1 MSDFYNEVKT
11 QPEKLRGMLARYR
24 QEDFAS
30 IKAAAALIRSSGT
43 VVFSG
48 MGTSFHAPLCV
59 YGKLCARV
67 RPVILEAGEL
77 LESCLGIIHP
87 GDVVVLIS
95 QSGESVE
102 IDRLTEKLRGTAK
115 IIGITN
121 QPDSILA
128 RASSV
133 LLLLHAGPEKSI
145 TNKTFTN
152 TMALLYLLE
161 CCVAEGLPE
170 TLCGELDA
178 AVPEMERVL
187 RELPAEIAAAA
198 KTLAPADMV
207 HFIGRGGAAMTVAN
221 QSALIFM
228 EGANCAARAFTSG
241 GFHHGPIEICG
252 PGHRAVFY
260 ANEPE
265 TFPKMLELARQI
277 AGYGSHVVMVT
288 NLPCELPGCIQL
300 HAATAEQ
307 FAMASAMVMELLL
320 VRIAENRGL
329 TAGEFQITNKICQVD

>member
-1 MSDFYNEVKT
+1 MACPLSAGGFCVHKGRGGIDPQQRDRCLQRYGHLFPCAAVRLWEA
-11 QPEKLRGMLARYR
+11 LRQG
-24 QEDFAS
+24 
-30 IKAAAALIRSSGT
+30 SSGY
-43 VVFSG
+43 SG
-48 MGTSFHAPLCV
+48 S
-59 YGKLCARV
+59 
-67 RPVILEAGEL
+67 GEL

-102 IDRLTEKLRGTAK
+102 IDRLTEKLRGTTK

-121 QPDSILA
+121 QPDSTLA

-288 NLPCELPGCIQL
+288 NLPCRASR
-300 HAATAEQ
+300 AASSCMPQPPNNLAMGVRHGDGTA
-307 FAMASAMVMELLL
+307 AGADCGKSRAH
-320 VRIAENRGL
+320 RG
-329 TAGEFQITNKICQVD
+329 GIPDHQ